1 MPNKVNVTVLK
12 IPTEEEILAEDYP
25 EEIMNLIPTIQ
36 CPKFTAEGQEFLV
49 EEGVYA
55 KMPENFCEYAWRV
68 IYPFVL
74 ALVSGGSLGPKEQDS
89 DIVSCHRGIKPTVF
103 KIERE

>member
-1 MPNKVNVTVLK
+1 MPNKVKVTVLK

-36 CPKFTAEGQEFLV
+36 CPKFTTEGQEFLV
-49 EEGVYA
+49 EGAYA
-55 KMPENFCEYAWRV
+55 KMPENFCQLAWRT

-74 ALVSGGSLGPKEQDS
+74 ALVSGGSLGPEERDC
-89 DIVSCHRGIKPTVF
+89 DIVGCHRGIKPTVF